1 MTNPNFADDEEKPLD
16 PAMEKIRRKMVRLLV
31 ISSSV
36 IVLGLMAVLG
46 SIVYKSSKNSAA
58 TQQAALVQ
66 ANQPAGPIAPRQ
78 SIALPKGFVLET
90 TTIDANRIWFMGTA
104 NGQHLIIAHDI
115 ATGKTLTEIT
125 VEAP

>member
-36 IVLGLMAVLG
+36 IIVGLMAVLG
-46 SIVYKSSKNSAA
+46 SIVYKANKNLAA
-58 TQQAALVQ
+58 RTEL
-66 ANQPAGPIAPRQ
+66 AGPIAPSQ
-78 SIALPKGFVLET
+78 TVTLPKGFALET
-90 TTIDANRIWFMGTA
+90 TTIEGNRIWFMGTA
-104 NGQHLIIAHDI
+104 DSKHLIIAHDI

-125 VEAP
+125 VVAP

>member
-16 PAMEKIRRKMVRLLV
+16 PAVEKIRRRMVRLLF

-46 SIVYKSSKNSAA
+46 SIVYKANKNSATA
-58 TQQAALVQ
+58 PASNIAQ
-66 ANQPAGPIAPRQ
+66 QPAVTAAEQTVTLPR
-78 SIALPKGFVLET
+78 GFTLEST
-90 TTIDANRIWFMGTA
+90 TVDGNRVWFMGTTE
-104 NGQHLIIAHDI
+104 GKHLMVVHDI

-125 VEAP
+125 VVTP